1 MIAARDRRKSAI
13 LPVVQATRATRHR
26 SQITGFCFFSKPAQQ
41 WLEWVRGVDRCS
53 AAAAAAVAAAAA
65 AAAVALKSSDDEE
78 ESLPRFGG
86 EDEKEGAGTLLL
98 F

>member
-41 WLEWVRGVDRCS
+41 WLEWVRGVNRCS

-65 AAAVALKSSDDEE
+65 AALKSSDDEE